1 LDDEVYQTINFTI
14 SNSDVV
20 ADEANQT
27 IIPYVKYIF
36 LILVLV
42 GGGMLILR
50 KK

>member
-1 LDDEVYQTINFTI
+1 MDDEVYQTINFTI

-20 ADEANQT
+20 AAEVNRR

-36 LILVLV
+36 LILALV